1 MIGYIRPQCHKLK
14 REQTHAARPLPKK
27 PNGLKHIVFHHC
39 GAFSH
44 LRPHCS
50 KFQALKRIRRKEKL
64 ELLGSCAMKSKPVWR
79 KMVSFWKK
87 VFDVLASLSMC
98 ISGSHS
104 SNPRL
109 TSHEALIPNNSSV
122 WMRKDSYG

>member
-1 MIGYIRPQCHKLK
+1 MISYIRPQCHKLK
-14 REQTHAARPLPKK
+14 REQTHVARPLPKK

-64 ELLGSCAMKSKPVWR
+64 ELLGSCAMKSKPVLEENG
-79 KMVSFWKK
+79 KFVEKSF
-87 VFDVLASLSMC
+87 
-98 ISGSHS
+98 
-104 SNPRL
+104 
-109 TSHEALIPNNSSV
+109 
-122 WMRKDSYG
+122 